1 MGSPLRP
8 ARGALGPGSR
18 AAGGKRALPRPPFPP
33 PAPRRA
39 GKGRAFLPPTRYMLA
54 AMSARPPA
62 EPEPSPARRRR
73 LSLDRR
79 RRRLAT
85 GEGEGR
91 GGDTE
96 GGGCAR
102 PQRRPRVA
110 ERAPEAGARRRRGDG
125 LRGPRTSGPPALA
138 SEHTR
143 AGGCGRTWV
152 GTEAQP
158 LRASPLPSSPV
169 RLGTG
174 SPFLLLSPGTALY
187 V

>member
-8 ARGALGPGSR
+8 ARSTLSPGSR
-18 AAGGKRALPRPPFPP
+18 AAGSKRAPPGPPLPP

-79 RRRLAT
+79 RRLAT

-102 PQRRPRVA
+102 PQRRQSDA
-110 ERAPEAGARRRRGDG
+110 EPAREAGTRRGQGDG
-125 LRGPRTSGPPALA
+125 LRGAEDPGATRTS
-138 SEHTR
+138 
-143 AGGCGRTWV
+143 
-152 GTEAQP
+152 
-158 LRASPLPSSPV
+158 
-169 RLGTG
+169 LG
-174 SPFLLLSPGTALY
+174 
-187 V
+187 

>member
-8 ARGALGPGSR
+8 ARGALSPSSR
-18 AAGGKRALPRPPFPP
+18 AAGSKRAPPGPPLPP

-79 RRRLAT
+79 RRRRRLAT

-102 PQRRPRVA
+102 PQRRQSDA
-110 ERAPEAGARRRRGDG
+110 ERAGEAGARRGRGDG
-125 LRGPRTSGPPALA
+125 LRGAEDPGATRTS
-138 SEHTR
+138 
-143 AGGCGRTWV
+143 
-152 GTEAQP
+152 
-158 LRASPLPSSPV
+158 
-169 RLGTG
+169 LG
-174 SPFLLLSPGTALY
+174 
-187 V
+187 